1 MTTSAPA
8 QGRARAPR
16 EFFGKLFDAVLDE
29 IEQNPEFAEKLAE
42 SLGEHV
48 TVLVKQKKRPVRM
61 PDELAS
67 LDAPAALE
75 EVGQIELRER
85 LGNYRNAELAAY
97 VRSKGLTSTPVSKM
111 NKAQL
116 VNVIIRSA
124 RDG

>member
-29 IEQNPEFAEKLAE
+29 IEQNPEFAERLAE
-42 SLGEHV
+42 RLGEHV
-48 TVLVKQKKRPVRM
+48 TVLVKQKKRPVRI
-61 PDELAS
+61 PEDLAG
-67 LDAPAALE
+67 LDVAAALE

-85 LGNYRNAELAAY
+85 LAGYRNAELGAY

-111 NKAQL
+111 NKTQL
-116 VNVIIRSA
+116 LNVIIRSA
-124 RDG
+124 R